1 MNQSINDL
9 ITHMEIVIKGK
20 KNVLQ
25 KLMVALL
32 SEGHVLIEDVP
43 GVGKTQMVATL
54 ARTVNGIFR
63 RIQFTPDVM
72 PSDITGFSMFNQAT
86 RTFEYKQGVAMCNFL
101 LADEINRASPRT
113 QSSLLEIMEESQVT
127 VDGVTY
133 ALPNPFMVLA
143 TQNPIENYGTYHLPE
158 AQMDRFFLKLSIGYP
173 TKQDELTIADSYEIE
188 SPLDTLTPLVD
199 IQQVVQWQNYVKQIR
214 IDNSLKAYIIN
225 IVHSTRN
232 HPDIALGVSPRG
244 TLNLIKA
251 AKALAFIKGREYVLP
266 DDIQQMAIP
275 ILAHRIIVGASAKNK
290 DISQEEMIASIVKN
304 IKVPVDM
311 QVEDL

>member
-158 AQMDRFFLKLSIGYP
+158 AQMYRFFLKLSIGYP

>member
-251 AKALAFIKGREYVLP
+251 AKALAFIKGREYILP